1 MPPLRPK
8 ALCAV
13 RCALCACVRMGEDS
27 RAEPSRA
34 EPQWTSARTLRLQE
48 RRGCRH
54 TVGHAVET
62 LCQPWMLHGE
72 AIAIGMVKEAEV
84 ARHVAGP
91 HGFTASTAK
100 PRTRRWR
107 ATWRSGRALPRG
119 RWMGHFAQAD
129 VDRVRRR
136 RPTAADRA

>member
-1 MPPLRPK
+1 MDQ
-8 ALCAV
+8 C
-13 RCALCACVRMGEDS
+13 
-27 RAEPSRA
+27 
-34 EPQWTSARTLRLQE
+34 SARTLRLQE

-84 ARHVAGP
+84 ARYGAGP

-100 PRTRRWR
+100 PRTRRWHATRLRFAATR
-107 ATWRSGRALPRG
+107 APRG

-136 RPTAADRA
+136 RSTAADRA

>member
-1 MPPLRPK
+1 
-8 ALCAV
+8 
-13 RCALCACVRMGEDS
+13 
-27 RAEPSRA
+27 
-34 EPQWTSARTLRLQE
+34 
-48 RRGCRH
+48 
-54 TVGHAVET
+54 
-62 LCQPWMLHGE
+62 MLHGE

-84 ARHVAGP
+84 ARHGARP

-107 ATWRSGRALPRG
+107 ATWRSGCALRPTRALRG

-136 RPTAADRA
+136 CPTAADRA